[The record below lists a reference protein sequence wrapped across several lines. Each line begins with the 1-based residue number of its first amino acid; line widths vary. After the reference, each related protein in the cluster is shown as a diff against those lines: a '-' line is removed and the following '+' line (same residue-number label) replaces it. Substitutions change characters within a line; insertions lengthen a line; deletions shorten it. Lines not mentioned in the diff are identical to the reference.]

1 MPKSMLPDIFR
12 RPGGGMDMFRTLH
25 REIDQLFDDFTRGF
39 PTFGDS
45 GVMPVNLDMAET
57 DKAFEVTAELPGA
70 RPEDIEISLSDGVLY
85 VKGEK
90 KTEKEDKQKNYH
102 MMERSYGAF
111 QRSFRLP
118 TEVDPDKVEARFEN
132 GLLKITLPKAPQA
145 QSKVRKIEVKPSA
158 RG

>member
-1 MPKSMLPDIFR
+1 
-12 RPGGGMDMFRTLH
+12 
-25 REIDQLFDDFTRGF
+25 
-39 PTFGDS
+39 
-45 GVMPVNLDMAET
+45 
-57 DKAFEVTAELPGA
+57 VTAELPGA
-70 RPEDIEISLSDGVLY
+70 RPEDIEISLSDGVLT

-132 GLLKITLPKAPQA
+132 GLLKITLLKAPQA
-145 QSKVRKIEVKPSA
+145 QSKVRKIEVKRSA
-158 RG
+158 